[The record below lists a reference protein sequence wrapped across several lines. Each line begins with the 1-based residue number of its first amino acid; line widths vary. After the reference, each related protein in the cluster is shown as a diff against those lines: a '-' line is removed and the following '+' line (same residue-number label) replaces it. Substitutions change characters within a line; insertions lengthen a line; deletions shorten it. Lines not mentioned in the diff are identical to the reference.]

1 MNPALYDKIVA
12 NPNPAIWTPLLKAFN
27 PPFLYPTD
35 LSTATTATTT
45 ASTLRSI
52 AGFSDY
58 KGAIAS
64 WTENFAP
71 FEN

>member
-1 MNPALYDKIVA
+1 MIAA
-12 NPNPAIWTPLLKAFN
+12 NPNPAFWEPLLKSYN

-35 LSTATTATTT
+35 LPGN
-45 ASTLRSI
+45 ASTIRATSLASI

-64 WTENFAP
+64 WTESFAP